1 MMNSLISVEEPQAI
15 DINSIDIKEYIKG
28 IFLKD
33 GPDEED
39 YIGFF
44 GMVDQIKAEDIDNF
58 RKLIIT
64 ILNPNSLFGFSYTK
78 PFGYSGDF
86 FIIEKIYQHYI
97 NPDKQYKKWDIFLHS
112 APAVIAV
119 VNRKTL
125 AIEIFEKLNAKT
137 MGLQQ
142 DVMILGSGPV
152 TETFEFFE
160 RNPDSPLVFDM
171 LDMDK
176 RAIAYA
182 KNKNK
187 KYLDRMTFHNRNV
200 IRYTPEKKY
209 DLIWS
214 AGLFDYFKS
223 KHFVFLLKKYYEYLK
238 EDGELIIG
246 NFNTENP
253 SRRAMEILG
262 DWFLY
267 HRSVD
272 ELKKFALQ
280 AGVEESKIDVFQEP
294 LGVNLFLRVKK

>member
-1 MMNSLISVEEPQAI
+1 MNSIEAELLTMNIDTI
-15 DINSIDIKEYIKG
+15 DIDSYIRG
-28 IFLKD
+28 IFLKN

-39 YIGFF
+39 YLDFF
-44 GMVDQIKAEDIDNF
+44 GLVDQIKVEDIESF
-58 RKLIIT
+58 RKKISP
-64 ILNPNSLFGFSYTK
+64 ILNPSTLFGFSYTK

-86 FIIEKIYQHYI
+86 FIIEKIYQHYV
-97 NPDKQYKKWDIFLHS
+97 NPDKRYKKWDIFLHS

-125 AIEIFEKLNAKT
+125 AIDIFEKLNEKA
-137 MGLQQ
+137 MGLPQ

-160 RNPDSPLVFDM
+160 KNPENTLTFEL

-200 IRYTPEKKY
+200 IRYNPEKKF

-223 KHFVFLLKKYYEYLK
+223 KHFVFLLRKYYEYLN
-238 EDGELIIG
+238 EGGEIIIG
-246 NFNTENP
+246 NFNTKNP

-267 HRSVD
+267 HRSAD
-272 ELKKFALQ
+272 ELKQFALQ
-280 AGVEESKIDVFQEP
+280 AGIEESKIDVIQEP
-294 LGVNLFLRVKK
+294 LGINLFLRVKK